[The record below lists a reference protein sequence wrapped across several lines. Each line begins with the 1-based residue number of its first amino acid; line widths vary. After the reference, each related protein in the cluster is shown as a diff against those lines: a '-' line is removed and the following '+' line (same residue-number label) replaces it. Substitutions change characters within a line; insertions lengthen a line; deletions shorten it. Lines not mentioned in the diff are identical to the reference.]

1 MMDAVDQRCVWF
13 SEYLQCDP
21 LLVQQAYELSGAIR
35 LLDRIES
42 KELKSDIEY
51 LNDALSHA
59 TKAASKLEKLSNNEQ
74 ITQTLAE
81 GIILNQLQE
90 TIYKLQ
96 TAINSRRQLNLD
108 SPGNSGRND
117 KAHALA
123 NMTILIFESAGWNI
137 SFGTDPVSGDPN
149 TNYCKAVKKALEI
162 FDARTV
168 RGASD
173 QKVAYWHSPAF
184 SEFRKYKASV
194 TNS

>member
-1 MMDAVDQRCVWF
+1 MMAAVDYRCVLF
-13 SEYLQCDP
+13 AEYLLCDP
-21 LLVQQAYELSGAIR
+21 LLVQVAYELSSAIR

-51 LNDALSHA
+51 LNGALSHA
-59 TKAASKLEKLSNNEQ
+59 TKAASEFERLSNNEQ
-74 ITQTLAE
+74 IMQTLAE
-81 GIILNQLQE
+81 GLIFKQLEE
-90 TIYKLQ
+90 TIVKLRI
-96 TAINSRRQLNLD
+96 AINARHQLNLA

-123 NMTILIFESAGWNI
+123 NMTIRIFESARWNI
-137 SFGTDPVSGDPN
+137 SFATDPVSGDPN
-149 TNYCKAVKKALEI
+149 TNYCKAVTKALEI

-168 RGASD
+168 HGASD